1 MKKGIILVAK
11 DPCVMNLSG
20 EKTLTIGKKY
30 KVIDVNDFFKEVCI
44 IDDCRDRHWFDM
56 TTLNEFFETPETDP
70 FQEFF
75 SFMHQTHGL
84 ILTNGEMW
92 DILHEIEKLQE
103 KLKA

>member
-11 DPCVMNLSG
+11 DPCFMKIKNAGV
-20 EKTLTIGKKY
+20 LTVGKEY
-30 KVIDVNDFFKEVCI
+30 SVVDFDNIEFCVIDDQKVPRWFYFELLNVFFDI
-44 IDDCRDRHWFDM
+44 
-56 TTLNEFFETPETDP
+56 PQSDP

-92 DILHEIEKLQE
+92 DILHEAEKLQE
-103 KLKA
+103 KLKV